1 MKLTNGQMA
10 KSVALFEASSDGIK
24 LRFNT
29 LFRVKKNI
37 IFMQDAL
44 KPFYETLKIV
54 QNDYSSGKLNKE
66 EADKAIVELSEVE
79 IDVDIEKIPC
89 EDFGD
94 IEVSPSFVESIYY
107 MIE

>member
-10 KSVALFEASSDGIK
+10 KSVALFESSSGGIK

-37 IFMQDAL
+37 IFVQDAL

-54 QNDYSSGKLNKE
+54 QNDYNSGQLTKE

-79 IDVDIEKIPC
+79 VDVDIDKIPC
-89 EDFGD
+89 KDFGD
-94 IEVSPSFVESIYY
+94 IEVSPNFLESIYF